1 MSTNVASVSNRKVE
15 LVVHVDDYLGES
27 RRQDIERALEGDQG
41 VFKANFTAS
50 RPHLMLVEYDAGQ
63 ISSTDVLTKVTA
75 QSVHA
80 ELVGPI

>member
-27 RRQDIERALEGDQG
+27 RRQDIEQALEGEQA
-41 VFKANFTAS
+41 VLKAHFTAN

-63 ISSTDVLTKVTA
+63 ISSADVLTKVNE